1 MPLCR
6 TVSAAIVMA
15 DKRTISSYRTG
26 RWVDQFKFRYYVPS
40 PLSEGVGVD
49 DAQTAMMLADA
60 SYAVGRLDG
69 YLRGMGRTNPY
80 LRHLWT
86 CDALSWL
93 RSEGV
98 ELTFEEYHMPDGE
111 LTARK
116 RARRDDTRRYVST
129 MEEALAIMSSSGGK
143 LSVRALRAVHKQLM
157 VSSEG
162 INRIPGMFR
171 VEHTAV
177 GGATLQDADYV
188 PPHPDEIQQLMS
200 NFDEFIQSDKKTL
213 NPLVRVAMAHLQFLN
228 IHPFADYNGRIVRLM
243 TSLMLCS
250 EGMTLSPAVFVGRYI
265 ENHRRIYFDRMN
277 TARST
282 GDMVPWVK
290 FMAVGV
296 QEGAQEAYDKITAAE
311 SLVGGLQDRMSGDKR
326 RAENSAALLRL
337 LCERVAVCARD
348 VMEALDITMPT
359 AGSLIEAFVEAGIL
373 EETTGQKK
381 NRVYLFRKLCD
392 IMGAQPAL

>member
-1 MPLCR
+1 
-6 TVSAAIVMA
+6 MA
-15 DKRTISSYRTG
+15 EKRTISSYRTG
-26 RWVDQFKFRYYVPS
+26 RWVDQFKFRYYVPY

-49 DAQTAMMLADA
+49 DAETAMMLADA
-60 SYAVGRLDG
+60 SFAVGRLDG
-69 YLRGMGRTNPY
+69 YLRGMGRSGPY

-93 RSEGV
+93 RSEGG

-116 RARRDDTRRYVST
+116 RSRRDDTRRYVET
-129 MEEALAIMSSSGGK
+129 MNEALGIMSSGGNGK

-157 VSSEG
+157 GSSEG

-200 NFDEFIQSDKKTL
+200 NFDEFIQSDKKAL
-213 NPLVRVAMAHLQFLN
+213 NPLVRVAIAHLQFLN

-243 TSLMLCS
+243 TALMLCS
-250 EGMTLSPAVFVGRYI
+250 EGMIPAPAVFVGRYI
-265 ENHRRIYFDRMN
+265 ENHRRIYFDRMD
-277 TARST
+277 TARSS
-282 GDMVPWVK
+282 GDMAPWVR
-290 FMAVGV
+290 FMAVGMK
-296 QEGAQEAYDKITAAE
+296 EGAEEAFDKVTAAE
-311 SLVGGLQDRMSGDKR
+311 TLVCGLQDKMSGDKR
-326 RAENSAALLRL
+326 RADNSAALLRL
-337 LCERVAVCARD
+337 LCERVAVCSRD

-359 AGSLIEAFVEAGIL
+359 VNSLIESFVEAGIL

-381 NRVYLFRKLCD
+381 NRVYLFRRLCD
-392 IMGAQPAL
+392 VFGG

>member
-1 MPLCR
+1 M
-6 TVSAAIVMA
+6 
-15 DKRTISSYRTG
+15 
-26 RWVDQFKFRYYVPS
+26 
-40 PLSEGVGVD
+40 D
-49 DAQTAMMLADA
+49 DAQAAMMLADA
-60 SYAVGRLDG
+60 SFAVGRLDG
-69 YLRGMGRTNPY
+69 YLRGVTHAGPY

-93 RSEGV
+93 RSEGG
-98 ELTFEEYHMPDGE
+98 ELSFEEYHMPDGE
-111 LTARK
+111 LTPRK
-116 RARRDDTRRYVST
+116 RVRRDDTRRYVDS
-129 MEEALAIMSSSGGK
+129 MDEALGIMSSGGGR

-250 EGMTLSPAVFVGRYI
+250 EGMTPVPAVFMGRYI
-265 ENHRRIYFDRMN
+265 ENHRRIYFDRMD

-282 GDMVPWVK
+282 GDMGPWVK
-290 FMAVGV
+290 FMAVGMK
-296 QEGAQEAYDKITAAE
+296 EGAEEAFAKITAAE
-311 SLVGGLQDRMSGDKR
+311 KLVAGLHRTMSGDRR
-326 RAENSAALLRL
+326 RADNSAALLKL
-337 LCERVAVCARD
+337 LCERVAVCSRD

-359 AGSLIEAFVEAGIL
+359 AGSLIESFVEAGIL

-381 NRVYLFRKLCD
+381 NRVYLFRRLCNLFE
-392 IMGAQPAL
+392 GVQAAL